1 MSEPHGYA
9 SVPRATRGL
18 GGLERSPHRH
28 LCAFFDSADDEY
40 RTLLPFVGDGLQ
52 AGQRAFHLVD
62 PGAVAAH
69 RSALAMSGIDLP
81 AAERRGQVEIVTWQQ
96 AALAS
101 GRLDQDRVLAFIAGA
116 LEQGRRHYPLTRV
129 VAQMNWAADRRR
141 EAERVVQ
148 LEARLDALLTGQ
160 RDVLVCVYHAHRF
173 SGEMVVAMMQTHP
186 LVLLGGALHE
196 SPIHRV
202 SDR

>member
-1 MSEPHGYA
+1 MSLPHGSS
-9 SVPRATRGL
+9 SVPRGARGL
-18 GGLERSPHRH
+18 EGVEHRPHRH

-52 AGQRAFHLVD
+52 AGERAFHLVD
-62 PGAVAAH
+62 PGGVAAH

-96 AALAS
+96 APLD
-101 GRLDQDRVLAFIAGA
+101 GGHLDQDRVLAFIAGV
-116 LEQGRRHYPLTRV
+116 LERGRRQYPLTRV

-141 EAERVVQ
+141 DAERVLE

-160 RDVLVCVYHAHRF
+160 RDLLVCVYHAHRL
-173 SGEMVVAMMQTHP
+173 SGEMVVAMMHTHP
-186 LVLLGGALHE
+186 LVVLGGTVHE
-196 SPIHRV
+196 SPFHRAAE
-202 SDR
+202 R